1 MLDNTCIMETKKNIS
16 YLAFRD
22 FFSPLG
28 CFSTHQVKIWN
39 EQFDRNNFGRWE
51 KQGKLIRLRQGYY
64 TFPSCKGNGDAP
76 YYFAN
81 KIYAPSYVSL
91 QSALSF
97 YGMIPEGVVQI
108 TSVTSRKTASFHN
121 PFGEYIYQSV
131 KPQLMFGYSIEKSN
145 FTNTWSMLLASPEK
159 ALLDLLYLNP
169 QPVFNTSI
177 PLKKHLTT
185 LHIARCSQYIYTEI
199 RVTLSSLI
207 FFSFCQNPSYIPCGQ
222 VLPAE
227 IYVDALADIF

>member
-1 MLDNTCIMETKKNIS
+1 METKKNIS

-51 KQGKLIRLRQGYY
+51 KEGKLTRLRQGYY
-64 TFPSCKGNGDAP
+64 TFPSFKENGDAP
-76 YYFAN
+76 FYFAN

-108 TSVTSRKTASFHN
+108 TSVTARKTASFQN
-121 PFGEYIYQSV
+121 SFGEFIYRSV
-131 KPQLMFGYSIEKSN
+131 QPHLMFGYTSEKSN
-145 FTNTWSMLLASPEK
+145 LTKNWSMLLATPEK

-169 QPVFNTSI
+169 QYNSETDMQELRLDSDFMQEELNVTRLDEYLYRFGSKVLDTRVAR
-177 PLKKHLTT
+177 LKGV
-185 LHIARCSQYIYTEI
+185 YI
-199 RVTLSSLI
+199 
-207 FFSFCQNPSYIPCGQ
+207 
-222 VLPAE
+222 
-227 IYVDALADIF
+227 

>member
-1 MLDNTCIMETKKNIS
+1 METKKNIS

-28 CFSTHQVKIWN
+28 CFSTHQVKIWD

-64 TFPSCKGNGDAP
+64 TFPSYKGNGDAP

-91 QSALSF
+91 QSALSY

-131 KPQLMFGYSIEKSN
+131 KPQLMFGYTIEKSN
-145 FTNTWSMLLASPEK
+145 LTNTWSMLLASPEK

-169 QPVFNTSI
+169 QYNSEMDMQELRLDIDFMQEELNVTRLDEYLYQFRSKVLDTRVAC
-177 PLKKHLTT
+177 LKG
-185 LHIARCSQYIYTEI
+185 A
-199 RVTLSSLI
+199 
-207 FFSFCQNPSYIPCGQ
+207 
-222 VLPAE
+222 
-227 IYVDALADIF
+227 YV